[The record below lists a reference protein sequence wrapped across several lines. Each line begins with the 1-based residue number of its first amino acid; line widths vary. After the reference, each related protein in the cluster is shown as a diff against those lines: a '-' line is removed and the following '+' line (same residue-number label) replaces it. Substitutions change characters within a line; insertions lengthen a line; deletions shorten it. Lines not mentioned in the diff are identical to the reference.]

1 LEITTKEALPGVV
14 VLEMKGQLQLGVP
27 CTRLQIAV
35 EDAIQAKQTRVVLDL
50 TNVSKVDSAGLGKI
64 VNCLSALRVAGGAM
78 NLAGPSSTVMGLLKL
93 TRVDK
98 LVKAFPTRQEA
109 VQDLANS
116 AAKPQ

>member
-1 LEITTKEALPGVV
+1 LEITKKETLPGVI
-14 VLEMKGQLQLGVP
+14 VLEMRGQLQLGVA

-50 TNVSKVDSAGLGKI
+50 TNVMKVDSAGLGKI

-78 NLAGPSSTVMGLLKL
+78 NLAGPNSMVVGLLKM

-98 LVKAFPTRQEA
+98 LLKAFPTAQEA
-109 VQDLANS
+109 AQNLANIS
-116 AAKPQ
+116 A

>member
-1 LEITTKEALPGVV
+1 
-14 VLEMKGQLQLGVP
+14 
-27 CTRLQIAV
+27 
-35 EDAIQAKQTRVVLDL
+35 
-50 TNVSKVDSAGLGKI
+50 VSKVDSAGLGKI

>member
-1 LEITTKEALPGVV
+1 MEITKKEALPGVF

-35 EDAIQAKQTRVVLDL
+35 EDAIQAKQLRIVLDL
-50 TNVSKVDSAGLGKI
+50 TNVAKVDSAGLGKM

-78 NLAGPSSTVMGLLKL
+78 NLAGPNSAVVGLLKM

-98 LVKAFPTRQEA
+98 LVKAFPTAQEA
-109 VQDLANS
+109 AQDLAKS
-116 AAKPQ
+116 VPS

>member
-1 LEITTKEALPGVV
+1 MEITKKEPLPGVI

-50 TNVSKVDSAGLGKI
+50 SQVVKVDSAGLGKI
-64 VNCLSALRVAGGAM
+64 VNCLSALRIAGGAM
-78 NLAGPSSTVMGLLKL
+78 NLAGPNSTVVGLLKM

-98 LVKAFPTRQEA
+98 LVKSFPNAQEA
-109 VQDLANS
+109 AQNLANS
-116 AAKPQ
+116 STTPQ

>member
-1 LEITTKEALPGVV
+1 LEITKREPLPGVI
-14 VLEMKGQLQLGVP
+14 VLEMKGQLQLGVA

-50 TNVSKVDSAGLGKI
+50 TQVVKVDSAGLGKL

-78 NLAGPSSTVMGLLKL
+78 NLAGPNSTVVGLLKM

-98 LVKAFPTRQEA
+98 LVKSFPNAREA
-109 VQDLANS
+109 AQNLANPP
-116 AAKPQ
+116 APAQ